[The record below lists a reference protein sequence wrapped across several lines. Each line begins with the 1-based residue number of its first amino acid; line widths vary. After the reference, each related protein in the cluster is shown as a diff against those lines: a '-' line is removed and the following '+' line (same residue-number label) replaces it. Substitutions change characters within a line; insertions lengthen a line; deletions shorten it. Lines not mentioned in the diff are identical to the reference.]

1 MPTSKISKASL
12 RLSTIGLAV
21 AVGAATAVGASG
33 PAAAAPS
40 APVNYTAKV
49 VGKTVQ
55 VDIDRGGFAVERG
68 SLVIRDSGG
77 VPVFGFPLS
86 YVFEGRSYPVL
97 ATTSGTTATLT
108 PVVDATKARTM
119 TPSEVAKNREATVEV
134 AKKTG
139 NAPFTKKG
147 PNGETLYRVGPKNK
161 KERDDAAL
169 KRAMNRV
176 SAAMTIS
183 SIIGLIVG
191 GIIGGVLSVV
201 LCTAAA
207 ATIVGIPFCA
217 PILFMGVS
225 IGAYGGMILGGGGA
239 SIGIVQDYFREIN
252 SPFKPE
258 YQRFPQGP
266 PKAKK
271 KN

>member
-1 MPTSKISKASL
+1 MATSKISRASL

-33 PAAAAPS
+33 AAAAPMS

-49 VGKTVQ
+49 VGKSVQ

-68 SLVIRDSGG
+68 SLVIRNSGG
-77 VPVFGFPLS
+77 VPVLGFPLS

-108 PVVDATKARTM
+108 PVVDAAKARTM
-119 TPSEVAKNREATVEV
+119 TPTEVAKNREATVEV

-139 NAPFTKKG
+139 NAPLTKKG
-147 PNGETLYRVGPKNK
+147 PNGEILHRVGPKNK
-161 KERDDAAL
+161 KDRDDAAL
-169 KRAMNRV
+169 KRAISRV

-183 SIIGLIVG
+183 SLIGMIVG
-191 GIIGGVLSVV
+191 GIIGGVLAFFV
-201 LCTAAA
+201 CIGAA
-207 ATIVGIPFCA
+207 ATVVGIPFCP
-217 PILFMGVS
+217 PILFLGVS
-225 IGAYGGMILGGGGA
+225 LGAYGGMIVGGGGA

-258 YQRFPQGP
+258 YQRFPQGA